1 MKKKKPKTIAI
12 FTSCRGDMGIFTPLI
27 KKIYKSRSINVLLFV
42 GGTHLLDSYGKTIKE
57 IRNSKINIDG
67 IYNYHTNKD
76 DPFSLSESTNY
87 SGVQVA
93 KIFKKFNFDFV
104 CVLGDRYERL
114 PIILNSI
121 LYKKPIIHL
130 HGGEITEGLID
141 EQIRHMISKAAHLH
155 FVICDEY
162 KKNLIKIGESSW
174 RINNSGSLAVD
185 NILKVKK
192 KDHKKILKSYGL
204 DPKKSFAIMTYHPV
218 TLEFKINQIS
228 QVKNIFKAIEK
239 TDIQFLIT
247 MPGSEVGSE
256 NLIKLL
262 KRNIKRYK
270 NKMVLVE
277 SIGFEKLYNLIPHSA
292 FIIGNSSF
300 GIIEVPYFKVP
311 TINIGDRQKGRFM
324 HKSII
329 NTNYKS
335 SSIFY
340 GIQKA
345 LNFKYLKMIKK
356 MDYQFGNGDTANK
369 IIKVIKKTKINQ
381 KLLRKVL

>member
-155 FVICDEY
+155 FVIC
-162 KKNLIKIGESSW
+162 
-174 RINNSGSLAVD
+174 
-185 NILKVKK
+185 
-192 KDHKKILKSYGL
+192 
-204 DPKKSFAIMTYHPV
+204 
-218 TLEFKINQIS
+218 
-228 QVKNIFKAIEK
+228 
-239 TDIQFLIT
+239 
-247 MPGSEVGSE
+247 E
-256 NLIKLL
+256 N
-262 KRNIKRYK
+262 YK
-270 NKMVLVE
+270 N
-277 SIGFEKLYNLIPHSA
+277 NC
-292 FIIGNSSF
+292 
-300 GIIEVPYFKVP
+300 
-311 TINIGDRQKGRFM
+311 
-324 HKSII
+324 
-329 NTNYKS
+329 
-335 SSIFY
+335 
-340 GIQKA
+340 
-345 LNFKYLKMIKK
+345 
-356 MDYQFGNGDTANK
+356 
-369 IIKVIKKTKINQ
+369 
-381 KLLRKVL
+381 